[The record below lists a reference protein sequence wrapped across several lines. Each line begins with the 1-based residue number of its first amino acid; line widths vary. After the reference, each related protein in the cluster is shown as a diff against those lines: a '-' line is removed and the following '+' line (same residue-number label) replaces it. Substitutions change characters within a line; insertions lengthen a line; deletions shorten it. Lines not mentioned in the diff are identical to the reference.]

1 MSEPDPFRSISQSIR
16 PDSLVNVVNITV
28 IANPDEPSPTTQTV
42 EDLNSQAVYGV
53 QGITLESLLA
63 TDADA
68 ELLADYLIRPDPNY
82 WFTGLGINMLRL
94 SDAQRLAV
102 TQIDIGSFVSVTK
115 SFKYGTPSLVTKN
128 LFVEGIE
135 HKLTQSTH
143 MIDLYFSPVGFYQ
156 EWQEVTPT
164 LTWNSAPSGV
174 SWTNLIWTQL

>member
-1 MSEPDPFRSISQSIR
+1 MSDLASSQSIR

-28 IANPDEPSPTTQTV
+28 VANPAEPTPTIQTV
-42 EDLNSQAVYGV
+42 QDLNSQDIYGV
-53 QGITLESLLA
+53 QGITLDSLLA
-63 TDADA
+63 TNEDA

-94 SDAQRLAV
+94 TNPQRLAV

-115 SFKYGTPSLVTKN
+115 SFKYGTPSTVTKN

-135 HKLTQSTH
+135 HKITQSTH